1 MLFGFFIYNMI
12 WYYDYHKLQGGRD
25 PHLIPSFTFM
35 LCSFA
40 VGFLV
45 MISPRLFLE
54 SKVKQ
59 IRSEYCLGSKQ
70 MSELVAI
77 VSGSVALALTIA
89 LLVGF
94 KALYK
99 GDTNFWFTLKSIYW
113 WPSLV
118 MSGSLVVYQYSQSL
132 FLVLFL
138 FPLIQYAKSLRDS
151 TPLDAV
157 LSVLYIIT
165 WVAATVVLLFGSYL
179 AHPELA
185 GLPKSASAL
194 DLALGLPKYLISEA
208 IRDSLCVGSNL
219 WTYICLHFIPSLLMM
234 FKILLN

>member
-1 MLFGFFIYNMI
+1 MI
-12 WYYDYHKLQGGRD
+12 
-25 PHLIPSFTFM
+25 T
-35 LCSFA
+35 
-40 VGFLV
+40 
-45 MISPRLFLE
+45 PRLFLE
-54 SKVKQ
+54 SRVKQ

-77 VSGSVALALTIA
+77 VSGSVALALTIV

-94 KALYK
+94 KALYKDK

-151 TPLDAV
+151 TRLDAV
-157 LSVLYIIT
+157 LSVFYIFT

-219 WTYICLHFIPSLLMM
+219 WTYICLHFLPSLLMM

>member
-1 MLFGFFIYNMI
+1 
-12 WYYDYHKLQGGRD
+12 
-25 PHLIPSFTFM
+25 
-35 LCSFA
+35 
-40 VGFLV
+40 
-45 MISPRLFLE
+45 
-54 SKVKQ
+54 
-59 IRSEYCLGSKQ
+59 

-77 VSGSVALALTIA
+77 VSGSVALSLTIA
-89 LLVGF
+89 LLLGF

-99 GDTNFWFTLKSIYW
+99 GDSNYWFSLKSHYW

-118 MSGSLVVYQYSQSL
+118 MSGSLVVYQFSQSL
-132 FLVLFL
+132 VLVLFL

-151 TPLDAV
+151 KPLDAV
-157 LSVLYIIT
+157 LSVLYIVI

-185 GLPKSASAL
+185 GLPKSATAL
-194 DLALGLPKYLISEA
+194 DLALGLPKYLISQA

-219 WTYICLHFIPSLLMM
+219 WVYICLHFLPSFLMM